1 MVLVMHETEFHVTQ
15 MAAQQVTAQQNF
27 SNYGT
32 CARIL
37 IQCQRDFRV
46 IMVEVFPTERLAV
59 C

>member
-1 MVLVMHETEFHVTQ
+1 MHETEFHVTQ

-37 IQCQRDFRV
+37 KQCQRDFRV